1 MLWRFKETIW
11 VQDELKKRFTI
22 QSIFG
27 KNCDPVQVAPI
38 ELLVGA
44 KLHPDN
50 GLDCARQKYPPE
62 FQYCPFCQAKLI
74 SLEEEP
80 CNLWLPPYGDGTGLK
95 IMQGPDVSHHPHTI
109 KDVCISKDHQAK
121 LFPLPGRDG
130 IFAFCSLKLG
140 AKQRMLLALQRDLG
154 LLWVYRNH
162 EEKRWSRIPASVG
175 KDSLPG
181 WSWSMATD
189 KAESGLCLPT
199 DDGPLWVTFDWPS
212 NSIQVSRNVGRSI
225 GGPIRIAEYI
235 FAPVEKDGCFAMA
248 YKKEGESEW
257 LDCPSVSDRVE
268 VMTQLTQ
275 RADQQAYLGIPYLH
289 AAKKTAYW
297 SCRGGY
303 VSVIVDEFSSSVQ
316 WKFRAWETDEYP
328 ATALIELGPPYRTN
342 GLKGG
347 FWQLCKDKDKEVRDG
362 EIYKIIK
369 IDGDEVV
376 DSQKI
381 EFGEFVTTG
390 RSSFSW
396 VDDYW
401 NDING
406 LNTNT
411 RPQEELRYPL
421 LQFGENGMVLLAK
434 VDQWAG
440 RDALGAFSEH
450 FYKTDLPVSTRVRL
464 VLEGA
469 GVPERPL
476 FAEELSGSVKTEK
489 GSSFRISLA
498 HLPEIRAFIYNKMLY
513 VHFPEN
519 NHCFSWPIE
528 ITEK

>member
-1 MLWRFKETIW
+1 MLWRFKETTW
-11 VQDELKKRFTI
+11 EQDELKNRFTI
-22 QSIFG
+22 KSIFG

-62 FQYCPFCQAKLI
+62 FQYCPFCQVRLV
-74 SLEEEP
+74 SVEDEP
-80 CNLWLPPYGDGTGLK
+80 RYSWLPPYGDGTGMK
-95 IMQGPDVSHHPHTI
+95 IIQGPEVKTPLAI
-109 KDVCISKDHQAK
+109 KDVFIPQDHQAK

-154 LLWVYRNH
+154 RLWVYREY
-162 EEKRWSRIPASVG
+162 EEERWSSIPTSFG

-199 DDGPLWVTFDWPS
+199 DDGPVWVAFDWPS
-212 NSIQVSRNVGRSI
+212 NSIQVSRKAGRSI
-225 GGPIRIAEYI
+225 GGPIRIEEYI

-248 YKKEGESEW
+248 FKKEGESEW
-257 LDCPSVSDRVE
+257 LDCPSSSNYDE
-268 VMTQLTQ
+268 VMTLLTHS
-275 RADQQAYLGIPYLH
+275 ADQQAYFGIPYLH

-303 VSVIVDEFSSSVQ
+303 VSATVNEESSRAEWMFSP
-316 WKFRAWETDEYP
+316 WETDEYP
-328 ATALIELGPPYRTN
+328 ATALIELGPPLRRMGAT
-342 GLKGG
+342 GG
-347 FWQLCKDKDKEVRDG
+347 FWQLCRDTDPEAKG
-362 EIYKIIK
+362 GVVYKIIK
-369 IDGDEVV
+369 VDGRLPHESEHVT
-376 DSQKI
+376 
-381 EFGEFVTTG
+381 FGDFVTTG
-390 RSSFSW
+390 LSSFSW
-396 VDDYW
+396 EHDYW
-401 NDING
+401 RDIKNA
-406 LNTNT
+406 NVNADF
-411 RPQEELRYPL
+411 QEELRYPL
-421 LQFGENGMVLLAK
+421 LQFGENGLVLLAK
-434 VDQWAG
+434 VDQWPG

-450 FYKTDLPVSTRVRL
+450 FYKADLPVSTRVRL

-476 FAEELSGSVKTEK
+476 FAEELPGSVKTKK
-489 GSSFRISLA
+489 GSSFRISLS
-498 HLPEIRAFIYNKMLY
+498 HLPEIGAFIYNKMLY
-513 VHFPEN
+513 VHFPEH